1 VHCSARR
8 AWRDSLRGGAYG
20 DAWGNTNEFR
30 SYTDPTARAEWDLG
44 ANPRTVVAQHGAT
57 AAQHPECRGVVVGG
71 LGHDAAAS
79 STRRLGEQ

>member
-1 VHCSARR
+1 M
-8 AWRDSLRGGAYG
+8 G
-20 DAWGNTNEFR
+20 
-30 SYTDPTARAEWDLG
+30 WDLG